1 MSLFDRIGLLLRS
14 NINAMVSKAE
24 DPEKILNQLL
34 IDMRDQFIEA
44 KKQVAVAIADEK
56 RLYAKMIAAQQAS
69 AEWER
74 KAMLAVQAGDDGLAQ
89 EALARQQ
96 SEAQLAEQWNGQ
108 WQAQKVVVEQLRSA
122 LLQLNEKIDEAKR
135 KKDLMIAR
143 AKRAEA
149 QKTIQNTMAG
159 LNDNSAFDAFGRMS
173 EKVEQ
178 MEAEAAASGELARD
192 VSGASL
198 EDRFKKLEQQKG
210 PSDALLALKAKMGL
224 IPAAAAPAALPG
236 QRQAPALSDDD
247 FAIPDI
253 GIDTTDKT
261 KA

>member
-1 MSLFDRIGLLLRS
+1 
-14 NINAMVSKAE
+14 
-24 DPEKILNQLL
+24 
-34 IDMRDQFIEA
+34 
-44 KKQVAVAIADEK
+44 
-56 RLYAKMIAAQQAS
+56 
-69 AEWER
+69 
-74 KAMLAVQAGDDGLAQ
+74 
-89 EALARQQ
+89 
-96 SEAQLAEQWNGQ
+96 
-108 WQAQKVVVEQLRSA
+108 
-122 LLQLNEKIDEAKR
+122 
-135 KKDLMIAR
+135 
-143 AKRAEA
+143 
-149 QKTIQNTMAG
+149 
-159 LNDNSAFDAFGRMS
+159 MS